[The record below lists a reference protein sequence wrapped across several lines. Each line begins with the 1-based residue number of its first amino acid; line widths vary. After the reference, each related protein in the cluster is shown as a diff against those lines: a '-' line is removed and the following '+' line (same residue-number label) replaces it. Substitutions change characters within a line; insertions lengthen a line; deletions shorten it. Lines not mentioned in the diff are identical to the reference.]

1 MADMLVRALPLVS
14 PTSETLI
21 AARLGSCPEEQASR
35 FVVGSLERP
44 GPAARAPEG
53 CHISRR
59 AAAAAWPVHPKG
71 RPSAR
76 RRQLAGLAARGR
88 AGCGEPGRSASCVL
102 VTRASQ
108 LHRRVLAVSTR
119 KGEARQGETIQGFSL
134 TSHIDDAA
142 QNVLAFPWQSDGGPA
157 RMAANCVFFQAA
169 RCNL

>member
-1 MADMLVRALPLVS
+1 MMQLSTHLRCTAASGAQALHLVGAVPTCGNLPSRKRNKDGAKKLALTARDAKQALPQR
-14 PTSETLI
+14 
-21 AARLGSCPEEQASR
+21 ARPRGVWRA
-35 FVVGSLERP
+35 RP
-44 GPAARAPEG
+44 
-53 CHISRR
+53 I
-59 AAAAAWPVHPKG
+59 
-71 RPSAR
+71 
-76 RRQLAGLAARGR
+76 
-88 AGCGEPGRSASCVL
+88 GESSASCVL

>member
-1 MADMLVRALPLVS
+1 MMQLSTHLRCTAASGAQALHLVGAVPTCGNLPSRKRNKDGAKKLARDAKQALPRPRGVWKLWR
-14 PTSETLI
+14 
-21 AARLGSCPEEQASR
+21 AR
-35 FVVGSLERP
+35 
-44 GPAARAPEG
+44 
-53 CHISRR
+53 
-59 AAAAAWPVHPKG
+59 
-71 RPSAR
+71 
-76 RRQLAGLAARGR
+76 
-88 AGCGEPGRSASCVL
+88 GRSASCVL

>member
-1 MADMLVRALPLVS
+1 MSLCTYETRNISLADMLVRALPLVS

-76 RRQLAGLAARGR
+76 RRQLVRRSRRTNEAV
-88 AGCGEPGRSASCVL
+88 GRSHQPALSPGNFRSAPTTCQQTPSAAHRLLSDQICGAATSLKCARSCGRPRS
-102 VTRASQ
+102 RA
-108 LHRRVLAVSTR
+108 RTTA
-119 KGEARQGETIQGFSL
+119 
-134 TSHIDDAA
+134 
-142 QNVLAFPWQSDGGPA
+142 
-157 RMAANCVFFQAA
+157 
-169 RCNL
+169 